1 MSTAPSDFY
10 LSYGSQKVLMR
21 TNRWLEFNDVGR
33 HFYYRAPNL
42 VVTEI
47 CVFENVWEEEN

>member
-1 MSTAPSDFY
+1 MSTAPRDFY

-33 HFYYRAPNL
+33 HFYYRVPNL